1 MQQHNHVERKMYPR
15 LQAPVYFTRAHFPW
29 RLKKRPTGKTPAG
42 VCVFSDEPPGQG
54 DSLHAEIFLLDGT
67 SVTCRVVVAWVAEL
81 PLGAPSRY
89 EVGLAFTAIRPGD
102 RERLGP
108 VLARK

>member
-1 MQQHNHVERKMYPR
+1 
-15 LQAPVYFTRAHFPW
+15 
-29 RLKKRPTGKTPAG
+29 
-42 VCVFSDEPPGQG
+42 
-54 DSLHAEIFLLDGT
+54 
-67 SVTCRVVVAWVAEL
+67 VTCRVVVAWVDEL

>member
-1 MQQHNHVERKMYPR
+1 MQQHSHIERKPYPR
-15 LQAPVYFTRAHFPW
+15 LQAPLYFTRADFPR
-29 RLKKRPTGKTPAG
+29 RLWKQPTGENPGG